1 MHPYHHTMFAVETAR
16 KDTEKK
22 QTAKCLIFGPNLTA
36 KKEIVDHNIE
46 HEDGLSVWLV
56 EDQTVRR
63 SDLLAQYIAY
73 HKPDWLVYT
82 PDVQT
87 HASMDSC
94 TLQLVRLLG
103 IARQEQIRLAVLV
116 KTLKCSFVET
126 FMEFVPW
133 HGEHMHGESMY

>member
-1 MHPYHHTMFAVETAR
+1 M
-16 KDTEKK
+16 
-22 QTAKCLIFGPNLTA
+22 
-36 KKEIVDHNIE
+36 
-46 HEDGLSVWLV
+46 
-56 EDQTVRR
+56 
-63 SDLLAQYIAY
+63 LAQYIAY

-133 HGEHMHGESMY
+133 HGEHTVEIVTSVEQLMETVAGSGVGER